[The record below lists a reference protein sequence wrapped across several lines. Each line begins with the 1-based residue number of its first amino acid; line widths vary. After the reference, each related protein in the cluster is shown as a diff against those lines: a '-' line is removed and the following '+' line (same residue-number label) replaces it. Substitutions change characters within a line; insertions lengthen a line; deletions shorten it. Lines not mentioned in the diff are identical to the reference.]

1 MRLKNFNLILM
12 LVAGIIVG
20 IISIIANYSMERLM
34 YTLLVVLI
42 VFYAIGTMIQIVV
55 NNIFDTMDNDQRQK
69 EIAALEEEEK
79 ELALESDNGEMTEEQ
94 QQ

>member
-12 LVAGIIVG
+12 LIAGIIVG

-34 YTLLVVLI
+34 FTLLLVLL
-42 VFYAIGTMIQIVV
+42 VFYVIGSIIQFVV
-55 NNIFDTMDNDQRQK
+55 NRIFESMDQEERQK
-69 EIAALEEEEK
+69 EIDALEEEEK
-79 ELALESDNGEMTEEQ
+79 ELALEGDNGDMTEEQ